1 MIFIFSWSMNLHMST
16 VKFVSIGGGLGA
28 IVGGGIGF
36 YLAQKNN
43 KGSAPVRNSTPGDD
57 DADDDANGHVA
68 RPPFLHADESSAS
81 ERDAEFFEIFTRMAP
96 FRQDAPDL
104 YDNITQRAAALN
116 KLRDAKNKNATMVL
130 KANRTA
136 MEAKQIARKF
146 KNALRG
152 SNGHEFADVES
163 KLHGAIDD
171 RVAQVIADNQL

>member
-1 MIFIFSWSMNLHMST
+1 MST

-36 YLAQKNN
+36 YLAQVKN
-43 KGSAPVRNSTPGDD
+43 KGSASKPVAPTSTSGDD
-57 DADDDANGHVA
+57 DADGHMA
-68 RPPFLHADESSAS
+68 RPPFLQPEESSAIQD
-81 ERDAEFFEIFTRMAP
+81 DAEFFEIFTRMAP

-104 YDNITQRAAALN
+104 YDDITRRAATLN
-116 KLRDAKNKNATMVL
+116 NLRDAKKKSATMVL

-152 SNGHEFADVES
+152 TNGHEFADVES

-171 RVAQVIADNQL
+171 RVAQVIADNRQ

>member
-1 MIFIFSWSMNLHMST
+1 MNTHMST
-16 VKFVSIGGGLGA
+16 VKFVGIGGGLGA

-43 KGSAPVRNSTPGDD
+43 KGSAPVLNSTPGDD
-57 DADDDANGHVA
+57 DADGHVA
-68 RPPFLHADESSAS
+68 RPPFLNADESSAI

-104 YDNITQRAAALN
+104 YDDITRRAAALN

-146 KNALRG
+146 KNALQG
-152 SNGHEFADVES
+152 SNGHEFADIES